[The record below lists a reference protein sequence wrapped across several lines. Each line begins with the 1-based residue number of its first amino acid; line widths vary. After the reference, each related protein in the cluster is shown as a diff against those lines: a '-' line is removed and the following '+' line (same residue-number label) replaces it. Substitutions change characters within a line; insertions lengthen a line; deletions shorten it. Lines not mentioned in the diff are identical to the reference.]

1 MANLCQIRWLTA
13 KSTSFSGE
21 MTTKK
26 YIFLVKTTRLGE
38 TLRVFMAASWP
49 FHGSQ
54 EAAARA
60 AEEERASAEAAK
72 AFAAE
77 MPRGDFRWNQVHRI
91 NGD

>member
-1 MANLCQIRWLTA
+1 M
-13 KSTSFSGE
+13 
-21 MTTKK
+21 
-26 YIFLVKTTRLGE
+26 KTTRLGE

-77 MPRGDFRWNQVHRI
+77 MPRGDFRWNQVHGI

>member
-21 MTTKK
+21 MTT
-26 YIFLVKTTRLGE
+26 IFFLVKTTRLGE

-77 MPRGDFRWNQVHRI
+77 MPRGDFRWNQVHGI